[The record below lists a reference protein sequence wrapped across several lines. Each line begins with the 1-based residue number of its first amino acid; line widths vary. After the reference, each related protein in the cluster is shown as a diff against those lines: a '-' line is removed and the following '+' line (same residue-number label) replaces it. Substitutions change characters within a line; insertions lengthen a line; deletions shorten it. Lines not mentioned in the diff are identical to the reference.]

1 MPLSSLHFIVR
12 PADCVA
18 NSLRVALVALVAANE
33 KNIYLS
39 AQLIKVM
46 REIIATRQ
54 IRELQMKNPVFQLI
68 EHIKRQII
76 GQDELINRMLIAL
89 LADGHLLVEG
99 APGLA
104 KTRAI
109 KVLSDGIEANFHR
122 VQFTPDLLPSDL
134 TGTEIYRPQD
144 GSFQFQQG
152 PLFHNLILADEI
164 NRAPAKVQSALL
176 EAMAERQI
184 TVGKITHPLP
194 ELFLVMATQ
203 NPIEQEGTYP
213 LPEAQLDRFLMH
225 VRIDY
230 PDAATEKAILRLNR
244 NEALQPPQPAPIQL
258 TQADLFAAR
267 KQAMQLYMSDELEDY
282 IVHLVMATR
291 QPEKYDEN
299 LARWIQFAASPRASI
314 ALDRCARAHAWLSG
328 RDFVSPAD
336 IQAIAPDVLRHRV
349 LLSFEAEAAG
359 VSPDDVITALLT
371 HVAVP

>member
-1 MPLSSLHFIVR
+1 
-12 PADCVA
+12 
-18 NSLRVALVALVAANE
+18 
-33 KNIYLS
+33 
-39 AQLIKVM
+39 
-46 REIIATRQ
+46 
-54 IRELQMKNPVFQLI
+54 MKSPVFQLI
-68 EHIKRQII
+68 EHVKQQII

-244 NEALQPPQPAPIQL
+244 NEALHTPKAKHTPIS
-258 TQADLFAAR
+258 QADLFGAR
-267 KQAMQLYMSDELEDY
+267 KQAMQLYMTDELEDY

-291 QPEKYDEN
+291 HPEHYCDD
-299 LARWIQFAASPRASI
+299 LARWIQFPASPRASI
-314 ALDRCARAHAWLSG
+314 ALDRCARAHAWLAG
-328 RDFVSPAD
+328 RDFVSPED

-359 VSPDDVITALLT
+359 IASDDVIAELLKR
-371 HVAVP
+371 VAVP